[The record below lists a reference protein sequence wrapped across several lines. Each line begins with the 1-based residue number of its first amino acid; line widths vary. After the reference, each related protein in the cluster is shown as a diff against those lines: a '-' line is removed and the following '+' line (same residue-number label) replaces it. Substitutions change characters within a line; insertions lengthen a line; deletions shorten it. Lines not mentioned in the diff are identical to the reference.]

1 MNKTKDTRGFTN
13 FGFTTILLSFV
24 MICVVTFS
32 ALSLVSAN
40 SDYKLSKKVA
50 EKTQS
55 FYTAQ
60 EVAYDTLTSIDSQL
74 TKCYMNTA
82 DADSYY
88 EEAKQFLTPYGVFE
102 TGPNGY
108 YLSFEEP
115 IADNRYFDIK
125 LQICYPQS
133 GTDTFIKII
142 NWKSVYTQE
151 IPEEEFLNL
160 ME

>member
-1 MNKTKDTRGFTN
+1 MKKKLEFSN
-13 FGFTTILLSFV
+13 FGFSTILLCFV

-50 EKTQS
+50 EKTQT
-55 FYTAQ
+55 YYEAQ
-60 EVAYDTLTSIDSQL
+60 EIAYDTLMSLDSQL
-74 TKCYMNTA
+74 VQCYRETA
-82 DADSYY
+82 DANSYY
-88 EEAKQFLTPYGVFE
+88 EEAEQLLKPYGVFE
-102 TGPNGY
+102 NDSDEY

-115 IADNRYFDIK
+115 IADNRYLDVK

-133 GTDTFIKII
+133 GTDTFIKIV
-142 NWKSVYTQE
+142 NWKSVYTQD

-160 ME
+160 IE